1 MISKKIVS
9 LLMLL
14 STFAIISI
22 GFSSWTITQQGIL
35 AIEEEIIIDNMAS
48 STALVNNSYSDL
60 RYYDTGFIND
70 DNQIVNQGVISLD
83 YTLNLEECV
92 NDFSNFNSVAV
103 NITLKYSDSNTDF
116 NLINNYLSIDN
127 GYVITTSND
136 YLVDD
141 VENLNNHY
149 SITII
154 FNNSLLNYNSENNK
168 INFSIDFIFNY
179 TGDNFEND
187 VFKYLYDDN
196 IGFILETS
204 IEGKE

>member
-83 YTLNLEECV
+83 YTLNL
-92 NDFSNFNSVAV
+92 
-103 NITLKYSDSNTDF
+103 
-116 NLINNYLSIDN
+116 
-127 GYVITTSND
+127 
-136 YLVDD
+136 
-141 VENLNNHY
+141 
-149 SITII
+149 
-154 FNNSLLNYNSENNK
+154 
-168 INFSIDFIFNY
+168 
-179 TGDNFEND
+179 
-187 VFKYLYDDN
+187 
-196 IGFILETS
+196 
-204 IEGKE
+204 